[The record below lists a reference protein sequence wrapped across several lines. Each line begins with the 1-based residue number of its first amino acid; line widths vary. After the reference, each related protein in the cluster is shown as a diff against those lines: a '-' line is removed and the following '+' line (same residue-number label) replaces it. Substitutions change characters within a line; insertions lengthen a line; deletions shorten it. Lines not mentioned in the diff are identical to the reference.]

1 MNQELSVE
9 RLETCSQVEGL
20 SVAGGFSAIVPTAEV
35 LAMFRKSVEIGGT
48 ITAAR
53 LQGTLVGYAADL
65 PFAPIEWEGQR
76 IVRRWEAIPDV
87 RELGAVEVAAPFRN
101 RGIARRLMH
110 AFAEGDR
117 LERYIVIGEAL
128 SWHWDVAR
136 TGNDPW
142 EYRRRLCRLLESAGF
157 RRFATDAPDVT
168 YDPLNFLAARIGLAT
183 APSSRRAFE
192 EALFRTA
199 A

>member
-1 MNQELSVE
+1 MARDLIVE
-9 RLETCSQVEGL
+9 RFETLSEIEGL
-20 SVAGGFSAIVPTAEV
+20 RVSGGFSAIVPTAEV
-35 LAMFRKSVEIGGT
+35 LDMFRKSVAIGGT
-48 ITAAR
+48 VTAALLR
-53 LQGTLVGYAADL
+53 GALVGYAADL
-65 PFAPIEWEGQR
+65 PFAPVEWNGQR
-76 IVRRWEAIPDV
+76 IARRWEAIPQV

-101 RGIARRLMH
+101 QGIARKLMQ

-128 SWHWDVAR
+128 CWHWDVAGA
-136 TGNDPW
+136 GNDPW

-157 RRFATDAPDVT
+157 QRFDTDAPDVT
-168 YDPLNFLAARIGLAT
+168 YHAANFLAARIGGAT

-192 EALFRTA
+192 EALFQTA